1 MLAFRAGQPSI
12 GVFLKMK
19 RREFIALLGGA
30 AAWPFP
36 ARAQRPVQMPKIG
49 MLWHAG
55 NAEEEAHYFTSLMR
69 GFSDLGYVDGKTAL
83 FDHRYADEQYDR
95 FPAMAR
101 ELVAAK
107 ADVIM
112 ASILPAARAAAQ
124 VTQTIPIVFVIVSD
138 PVASGL
144 ADSLARPGRNL
155 TGMSNVTDDLTA
167 KRVHTFQQ
175 AVPGLKRMGLIFN
188 PEAQSPVREEY
199 RAAAAALGIETVVF
213 DVRSPADIQ
222 EALAGV
228 IAQRLDGVA
237 AAPDSM
243 IFNARER
250 LAAWALQHRMPM
262 MGANLDTV
270 QAGALIAYGPNHA
283 DIFRRSAAVVDKILK
298 GEKPG
303 NIPVQ
308 RPVTF
313 NLRIN
318 LRTAKALNLDLSPT
332 LLALAD
338 EVIE

>member
-1 MLAFRAGQPSI
+1 
-12 GVFLKMK
+12 MK

-30 AAWPFP
+30 ATWPFA
-36 ARAQRPVQMPKIG
+36 ARAQRSGQMPKIG

-55 NAEEEAHYFTSLMR
+55 SAEEEGNYFKSLMR
-69 GFSDLGYVDGKTAL
+69 GFADLGYVDGKTAL

-95 FPAMAR
+95 FPAQAR

-107 ADVIM
+107 VDVIM

-124 VTQTIPIVFVIVSD
+124 VTKTVPIVFVIVSD

-155 TGMSNVTDDLTA
+155 TGMSNVADDLTA
-167 KRVHTFQQ
+167 KRVHMFQQ
-175 AVPGLKRMGLIFN
+175 AVPGLKRMGLLFN

-199 RAAAAALGIETVVF
+199 RAAAAALGIETLVLE
-213 DVRSPADIQ
+213 VRSPADIQ
-222 EALAGV
+222 EALASA
-228 IAQRLDGVA
+228 ITQRLDGVA

-250 LAAWALQHRMPM
+250 LAAWALQHRVPM

-303 NIPVQ
+303 NVPVQ

-318 LRTAKALNLDLSPT
+318 LRTAKALQLEISPV

>member
-1 MLAFRAGQPSI
+1 MH
-12 GVFLKMK
+12 
-19 RREFIALLGGA
+19 RRELIGLAGFA
-30 AAWPFP
+30 AMAWPLR
-36 ARAQRPVQMPKIG
+36 ANAQRPNKIPKIG

-55 NAEEEAHYFTSLMR
+55 SADEEGNYFTSLMR
-69 GFSDLGYVDGKTAL
+69 GFADLGYVDGKTAL
-83 FDHRYADEQYDR
+83 FEHRYADEQYDR
-95 FPAMAR
+95 FPDLAK
-101 ELVAAK
+101 ELVSTNVN
-107 ADVIM
+107 VIM

-124 VTQTIPIVFVIVSD
+124 VTKTIPIVFVIVSD
-138 PVASGL
+138 PVTSGL

-155 TGMSNVTDDLTA
+155 TGMSNVADDLTA
-167 KRVHTFQQ
+167 KRVQIFKQ
-175 AVPGLKRMGLIFN
+175 AIPGLRRMGLIFN

-199 RAAAAALGIETVVF
+199 RAAAKALGIETTVLE
-213 DVRSPADIQ
+213 VRSPADIE
-222 EALAGV
+222 EALANAV
-228 IAQRLDGVA
+228 AQRFEGVA

-250 LAAWALQHRMPM
+250 LAAWALRHRVPM

-283 DIFRRSAAVVDKILK
+283 DIFRRSAAIVDKILK

-303 NIPVQ
+303 DIPVQ
-308 RPVTF
+308 RPVKF

-318 LRTAKALNLDLSPT
+318 LRTAKVLDVDISPA